1 MKAMLPKETA
11 KLAKIRDVYGLYN
24 AEMYEEISRYFATK
38 NAQLANRLETC
49 CRTETRLC
57 TEMMMIWVDAQTNII
72 GINENKSIVRC

>member
-1 MKAMLPKETA
+1 MH
-11 KLAKIRDVYGLYN
+11 
-24 AEMYEEISRYFATK
+24 EEISRYFATK

-72 GINENKSIVRC
+72 GINENKSILRC